1 LRALEEKHDA
11 KTLLLLFL
19 IKNEGPVGRY
29 RLDDMLDLP
38 EGVVRGL
45 LLKFL
50 KNGYISASKFGCQLT
65 VKGEKFLKK
74 LLTEYLISE
83 IKEFE
88 MTGPLKIAE
97 ENVAVQIK
105 GGAKLVKSAMD
116 QRDIAVRVGARGAIL
131 LNYLNGMLVIPNVYS
146 NLATKYPRLAKRLLN
161 SFKLSE
167 GDTIIICGAENKWRA
182 LEGSLAIALSM
193 KKEI

>member
-1 LRALEEKHDA
+1 MRALEEKRDT
-11 KTLLLLFL
+11 KTLMLLFL

-29 RLDDMLDLP
+29 RLDDMLNLP

-45 LLKFL
+45 LLNFL
-50 KNGYISASKFGCQLT
+50 KNEDIVASKLGCILT

-74 LLTEYLISE
+74 LLTEYQISQ

-97 ENVAVQIK
+97 KNVAVQIK

-131 LNYLNGMLVIPNVYS
+131 LNYLNGTLVIPNVYS
-146 NLATKYPRLAKRLLN
+146 NLATKYPRLAERIIN

-167 GDTIIICGAENKWRA
+167 GDAVIICGAENKWRA
-182 LEGSLAIALSM
+182 LEGSLAIALSLE
-193 KKEI
+193 K